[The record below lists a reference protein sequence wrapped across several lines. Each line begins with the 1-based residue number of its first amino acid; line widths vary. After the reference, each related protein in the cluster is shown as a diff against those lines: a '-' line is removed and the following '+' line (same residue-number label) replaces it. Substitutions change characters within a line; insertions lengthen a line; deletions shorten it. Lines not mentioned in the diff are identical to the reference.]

1 MALRFSTP
9 RINATT
15 AWHNIGSPVA
25 LSNRALA
32 LFAMPSVLTFV
43 IQNEQRFGGS
53 YLIWM
58 VLSAAVYLAS
68 IAPMLIARP
77 WLLKLMASKP
87 RPFLVSLLFLF
98 SGLVRGFSVL
108 MLGGLI
114 GVVPT
119 SDVFYRL
126 TGGPLFVA
134 GSMVIIVLFLA
145 SQVKHEQA
153 LLELE
158 KEKMR
163 LDELRGGIR
172 ERIRIQLEELL
183 AKVRITL
190 APTVSEVYAQLKIAD
205 DSSSKSVAKNLM
217 QAVEEVV
224 RPLSHDLGRSQ
235 TERQIEPQL
244 ATLGAIKAHAIL
256 PERVALGSML
266 LPGLSMLGAV
276 LIATPT
282 IMLAVPGLAGLG
294 LSLTIFVAN
303 YLALSLLRLVFLKV
317 WAPVWVGAFFSLF
330 AGVVA
335 NGITWLILAQLQLE
349 IDGSYT
355 QAGVMYSVITVLTFA
370 QQLARTR
377 RFDSESKIRGVIA
390 DLEIV
395 NSQLRQ
401 EAWLNR
407 KRLASVLHGPVQAAL
422 YASAMRLAQSKQ
434 ISSDL
439 ISGIE
444 VDLNQALNKLE
455 SFGETENFD
464 IVLAQISDVWNG
476 VCDIQFE
483 ISEQMRVELRGTSS
497 VAVCV
502 LEVIREGISNAIK
515 HGGATDIHVLVKPAS
530 REGLILVEIS
540 NNGRLPD
547 ADSEAGY
554 GSQFLS
560 EITYSWSIGTTH
572 GRTLLRAKL
581 AR

>member
-25 LSNRALA
+25 LSNRAFA
-32 LFAMPSVLTFV
+32 LFAVPSVLTFV
-43 IQNEQRFGGS
+43 IQNEERFGGS

-58 VLSAAVYLAS
+58 LLSAAVYVTS
-68 IAPMLIARP
+68 VAPMLMARP
-77 WLLKLMASKP
+77 WLLKQMEAKP
-87 RPFLVSLLFLF
+87 RPFMVSFLFLF

-108 MLGGLI
+108 LLGGLM

-119 SDVFYRL
+119 SDIFYRL

-145 SQVKHEQA
+145 SQVKHERA

-158 KEKMR
+158 QEKMR

-183 AKVRITL
+183 SKVRSTL
-190 APTVSEVYAQLKIAD
+190 APTVAEVYAQLKIAD
-205 DSSSKSVAKNLM
+205 DSSSKTVAKNLT

-235 TERQIEPQL
+235 ADRLDEPQL
-244 ATLGAIKAHAIL
+244 ATLGAIKARSIL

-282 IMLAVPGLAGLG
+282 IMLSVPGLAGLG
-294 LSLTIFVAN
+294 LSFGLFVVN
-303 YLALSLLRLVFLKV
+303 YLSLSLMRLAFLKV
-317 WAPVWVGAFFSLF
+317 WAPVWVGAIFSAS
-330 AGVVA
+330 AGLMA
-335 NGITWLILAQLQLE
+335 NSLTWLAFDLFSVKVDASYAQ
-349 IDGSYT
+349 S
-355 QAGVMYSVITVLTFA
+355 GVMYSVITVLTFA

-377 RFDSESKIRGVIA
+377 RYDSEAKIRSVIA
-390 DLEIV
+390 DLEII
-395 NSQLRQ
+395 NSHLRQ

-434 ISSDL
+434 ISYDL

-455 SFGETENFD
+455 SFGENENFD
-464 IVLAQISDVWNG
+464 IVLAQIADVWNG
-476 VCDIQFE
+476 VCEIHFD
-483 ISEQMRVELRGTSS
+483 ISEQMRIELRAASS

-515 HGGATDIHVLVKPAS
+515 HGGATDIKVSVKPAS
-530 REGLILVEIS
+530 RESLVLVEIS
-540 NNGRLPD
+540 NNGKLPEVET
-547 ADSEAGY
+547 EAGY
-554 GSQFLS
+554 GSQFLT
-560 EITYSWSIGTTH
+560 EITYSWSMGSRD
-572 GRTLLRAKL
+572 GRTVLKAKL